1 MEENLKMNEE
11 VTLDLQEILNVLK
24 KKKKMIL
31 LTTLLFGIIS
41 AALSFFIIPPTY
53 EIKASVVIGKTLD
66 EKMKIK
72 MIIMML

>member
-1 MEENLKMNEE
+1 MNEE

-24 KKKKMIL
+24 KKKDD
-31 LTTLLFGIIS
+31 FNNNSIIWNNIRS
-41 AALSFFIIPPTY
+41 LKLFIIPPIY

>member
-1 MEENLKMNEE
+1 MEESLKMNEE

-24 KKKKMIL
+24 RKKDD
-31 LTTLLFGIIS
+31 FNNNFIIWNNICS
-41 AALSFFIIPPTY
+41 LKLFIIPPTY

>member
-1 MEENLKMNEE
+1 MEESLKMNEE

-24 KKKKMIL
+24 RKKDD
-31 LTTLLFGIIS
+31 FNNNSIIWNNIRS
-41 AALSFFIIPPTY
+41 LKLFIIPPIY

>member
-1 MEENLKMNEE
+1 
-11 VTLDLQEILNVLK
+11 
-24 KKKKMIL
+24 MIL
-31 LTTLLFGIIS
+31 ITTLLFGIIS
-41 AALSFFIIPPTY
+41 AALSFFIIPPIY

>member
-1 MEENLKMNEE
+1 MNEE

-24 KKKKMIL
+24 RKKDD
-31 LTTLLFGIIS
+31 FNNNSIIWNNIRS
-41 AALSFFIIPPTY
+41 LKLFIIPPIY

>member
-1 MEENLKMNEE
+1 MEESFKMNEE

-41 AALSFFIIPPTY
+41 AALSFHYSTH
-53 EIKASVVIGKTLD
+53 L
-66 EKMKIK
+66 
-72 MIIMML
+72 